1 MNTKDFYNLNRAI
14 PHMPLHEVSRLTLN
28 DPELAAVFDELVIRL
43 FDNEQLK
50 ANVSREAS

>member
-1 MNTKDFYNLNRAI
+1 MDNKDFYNLNRAI